1 MDRLAKVMGRELKK
15 EFTVK
20 ISGADTEVPRDI
32 YDKVSMA
39 VLQMMKNSMDH
50 GLESKADREQMGK
63 TPVGEISV
71 EISKAAQRVFV
82 AFRDDGRGLNRDQI
96 LQKAKEKGLL
106 KKPESEYEDSEIY
119 AFLLRPGFT
128 TKASAT
134 LFSGRGVGLDVVNA
148 AVASLGGSIRIESRE
163 YMGTTFFME
172 FPVVDEMHAE
182 GGEKAFFGRGLAYGW
197 RKKSFCKEY
206 RNFGAFDCGWD
217 CNADA
222 CHRRHQKRMV

>member
-1 MDRLAKVMGRELKK
+1 M
-15 EFTVK
+15 
-20 ISGADTEVPRDI
+20 
-32 YDKVSMA
+32 
-39 VLQMMKNSMDH
+39 
-50 GLESKADREQMGK
+50 ADREQMGK

-71 EISKAAQRVFV
+71 EISKAAQKVFV

-134 LFSGRGVGLDVVNA
+134 MFSGRGVGLDVVNA

-182 GGEKAFFGRGLAYGW
+182 G
-197 RKKSFCKEY
+197 
-206 RNFGAFDCGWD
+206 
-217 CNADA
+217 
-222 CHRRHQKRMV
+222 

>member
-1 MDRLAKVMGRELKK
+1 
-15 EFTVK
+15 
-20 ISGADTEVPRDI
+20 
-32 YDKVSMA
+32 
-39 VLQMMKNSMDH
+39 MDH

-71 EISKAAQRVFV
+71 EISKAAQKVFV

-134 LFSGRGVGLDVVNA
+134 MFSAIHKQVPFQKKLFLNLLRA
-148 AVASLGGSIRIESRE
+148 FHPPRE
-163 YMGTTFFME
+163 T
-172 FPVVDEMHAE
+172 P
-182 GGEKAFFGRGLAYGW
+182 
-197 RKKSFCKEY
+197 
-206 RNFGAFDCGWD
+206 
-217 CNADA
+217 
-222 CHRRHQKRMV
+222 